1 MEIKKQQQQQNK
13 LKTKMKT
20 KTKKLESKDQKVK
33 AEGSK
38 IQGHLWIYS
47 ELRLTWETRDNT
59 TSPASK

>member
-1 MEIKKQQQQQNK
+1 
-13 LKTKMKT
+13 MKT